1 MTEQAAPPLSPGSS
15 APATAAP
22 AASSAVKPSLG
33 YQPLYRQVKEELI
46 RRIAEGVWGPGAALP
61 SEPQLA
67 VELGVSAG
75 TVRKALDEMAVE
87 HLVVRRQGKGTF
99 VGRHDEARI
108 LFQYFRLVPDQGE
121 RQFPDSVMLDQA
133 AGRATLDE
141 AAVLGVAIGA
151 PILRMRRKRSLGGEP
166 VIVEDITVPLD
177 LFPGIETMD
186 IPNNLYGLYADGFG
200 VTIGQAVERLK
211 ATAADAEVAAALN
224 VPVGT
229 PLLGI
234 DRLAKS
240 LDGRVAEWRVSLC
253 LTQRHHY
260 LSEMR

>member
-1 MTEQAAPPLSPGSS
+1 MNDPIVTPPPAVAPSTVS
-15 APATAAP
+15 APAAKP
-22 AASSAVKPSLG
+22 ALG
-33 YQPLYRQVKEELI
+33 YQPLYRQVKDELI

-67 VELGVSAG
+67 QELGVSAG

-87 HLVVRRQGKGTF
+87 HLVVRRQGKGTY

-108 LFQYFRLVPDQGE
+108 LFQYFRLIPDQGE
-121 RQFPDSVMLDQA
+121 RQFPDSLMLEQSA
-133 AGRATLDE
+133 ARATPEE
-141 AAVLGVAIGA
+141 AAVLGVPVGA
-151 PILRMRRKRSLGGEP
+151 AILRMRRKRSLGGEP

-177 LFPGIETMD
+177 LFPGLDTME

-211 ATAADAEVAAALN
+211 ATAADAEVAAVLG
-224 VPVGT
+224 VSPGT

-253 LTQRHHY
+253 LTRRHHY

>member
-1 MTEQAAPPLSPGSS
+1 MNDPVVTPPPAAAPSTVS
-15 APATAAP
+15 APAAKAA
-22 AASSAVKPSLG
+22 LG
-33 YQPLYRQVKEELI
+33 YQPLYRQVKDELI

-67 VELGVSAG
+67 QELGVSAG

-87 HLVVRRQGKGTF
+87 HLVVRRQGKGTY

-108 LFQYFRLVPDQGE
+108 LFQYFRLIPDQGD
-121 RQFPDSVMLDQA
+121 RQFPDSLMLEQSA
-133 AGRATLDE
+133 ARATPEE
-141 AAVLGVAIGA
+141 AAVLGVPVGA
-151 PILRMRRKRSLGGEP
+151 AILRMRRKRSLGGEP

-177 LFPGIETMD
+177 LFPGLDTME

-211 ATAADAEVAAALN
+211 ATAADAEVAAVLG
-224 VPVGT
+224 VSPGT

-253 LTQRHHY
+253 LTLRHHY

>member
-1 MTEQAAPPLSPGSS
+1 MNETAPSDLP
-15 APATAAP
+15 TAATDAPSGATVRP
-22 AASSAVKPSLG
+22 ALG
-33 YQPLYRQVKEELI
+33 YQPLYRQVKEELV
-46 RRIAEGVWGPGAALP
+46 RRIADGIWGPGAALP

-133 AGRATLDE
+133 AGRATPDE
-141 AAVLGVAIGA
+141 ADVLGLPIGA
-151 PILRMRRKRSLGGEP
+151 PILRMRRKRALGGEP

-177 LFPGIETMD
+177 LFPGLDTMD

-211 ATAADAEVAAALN
+211 ATAADGEVAKALG
-224 VPVGT
+224 VAVGT